1 MAREEA
7 EAKGMYSTRTKSVSQ
22 ASARSGERSKMSALH
37 RTGMS
42 STSKKSKPVDR
53 DAEFQK
59 LVQAKLHEISNFS
72 TAEPPGEEYM
82 QNILDKNK
90 FYGVK
95 EEKNEDD
102 MSQM

>member
-1 MAREEA
+1 M
-7 EAKGMYSTRTKSVSQ
+7 
-22 ASARSGERSKMSALH
+22 
-37 RTGMS
+37 
-42 STSKKSKPVDR
+42 SKKSKPVDR

-72 TAEPPGEEYM
+72 TSEPPGEEFM
-82 QNILDKNK
+82 QNILNKNK

-95 EEKNEDD
+95 KENEEDE